1 MRNEMFL
8 DKFFYRLI
16 AFYCAMTLSLCIAL
30 IML

>member
-16 AFYCAMTLSLCIAL
+16 AFYCAMILSLYIAL
-30 IML
+30 FIL